1 MFLRFMVVC
10 RLFLRVVVVVIWL
23 RMVVVWR
30 LRLDVV
36 VVVVLMTMVSIVFSF
51 VYNDC

>member
-1 MFLRFMVVC
+1 MQVV
-10 RLFLRVVVVVIWL
+10 FDGGVVIWL

-36 VVVVLMTMVSIVFSF
+36 VVLRMVVSIVFSF